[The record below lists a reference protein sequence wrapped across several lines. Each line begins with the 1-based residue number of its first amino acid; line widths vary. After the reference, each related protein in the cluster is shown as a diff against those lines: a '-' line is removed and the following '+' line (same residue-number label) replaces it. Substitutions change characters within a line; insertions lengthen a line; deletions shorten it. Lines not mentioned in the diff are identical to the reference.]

1 MPLPSKSEDTATA
14 LGDENVGGGNVTV
27 APART
32 KSTSANATMATP
44 LPPPRPPGRTPS
56 QAHHLRGGD
65 GLEAQTVGRRLY
77 ARSRSDDMG
86 LVPSAGASDA
96 GATSESDLADGVGG
110 LTARGPG
117 AGDMRDGSSEL
128 LNTMTRAGGAV
139 VTLVLVLVLLRLFIS
154 LRWPESDED
163 RRKGEDTPRHKQ
175 AGMRV
180 PLLRSALRMVSRA
193 CAGLETVAQAGKQQ
207 LVRFRWA
214 GQLVESTPW
223 PLPRRRPVSLP
234 GGSNVPGRAC
244 ARRSGAASAAHKRAV
259 ASAALLRDR
268 PKHALR
274 RCHSLQ
280 PAKVGRPD
288 ERAAEKLHGTPERV
302 ESGTVGVP
310 SRTPA
315 AETEMCEMSVS
326 SGLPKLLGSTS
337 DPPSVLSSA
346 QVALVHRALPPR
358 IRIRDWALL
367 YSTEQHGCSL
377 RTAYH
382 RCERQGATVLL
393 VLDGQGSIFG
403 AFSGDSWR
411 DVGGKHYH
419 GNGETFLFK
428 VRLGVPRPPPTS
440 PDLSRRI
447 FQRFYI

>member
-1 MPLPSKSEDTATA
+1 
-14 LGDENVGGGNVTV
+14 
-27 APART
+27 
-32 KSTSANATMATP
+32 
-44 LPPPRPPGRTPS
+44 
-56 QAHHLRGGD
+56 
-65 GLEAQTVGRRLY
+65 
-77 ARSRSDDMG
+77 MG

-193 CAGLETVAQAGKQQ
+193 CAGLESVAQAGKQQ
-207 LVRFRWA
+207 LVRFRW
-214 GQLVESTPW
+214 V
-223 PLPRRRPVSLP
+223 
-234 GGSNVPGRAC
+234 
-244 ARRSGAASAAHKRAV
+244 AAPKV
-259 ASAALLRDR
+259 A
-268 PKHALR
+268 
-274 RCHSLQ
+274 
-280 PAKVGRPD
+280 D

-358 IRIRDWALL
+358 IRIRDWVLL

-382 RCERQGATVLL
+382 RTEWQGPTVLL

-428 VRLGVPRPPPTS
+428 VHPEFEVYNWTRANDHFVLASHDCLAFGSEDAGIYLDSAFEFGSSKRSLTFDNEPLGSSIDFKCIKVE
-440 PDLSRRI
+440 I
-447 FQRFYI
+447 WAFK